1 MDLNIK
7 GVSLHNRRRI
17 GRRGKELLIVREIE
31 ERRAIRSYLDR
42 PVEEEKLQHV
52 LASARL
58 APTWGNRQCWK
69 IIVVRDQ
76 AKREQLGRACN
87 VEGADYYPNRVGES
101 FGTVPVVLVI
111 CADPTKSGRMFGQDY
126 YLVDVGIVMDHV
138 MLSAREVGLGTCFI
152 GIIDEPKVKD
162 LLNIPP
168 HIRVVGM
175 TPLGYPDRWPG
186 ARPRKELAE
195 MISVEEWNQP
205 FC

>member
-1 MDLNIK
+1 MK
-7 GVSLHNRRRI
+7 
-17 GRRGKELLIVREIE
+17 EIE
-31 ERRAIRSYLDR
+31 ERRAIRTYLEQ

-52 LASARL
+52 LASALL

-87 VEGADYYPNRVGES
+87 VKGADYYPNRVGES
-101 FGTVPVVLVI
+101 FAKVPVVLVI

-138 MLSAREVGLGTCFI
+138 MLSAREVGLGTCCI
-152 GIIDEPKVKD
+152 GIIDGPKVQD
-162 LLNIPP
+162 LLGIPP
-168 HIRVVGM
+168 EIKVVAM
-175 TPLGYPDRWPG
+175 TPLGYPESWPS

-195 MISVEEWNQP
+195 MVSAEDWSQP
-205 FC
+205 LL